1 MLPLAYSAG
10 LFRKLY
16 HCTWLFFFLWKCMV
30 REVRFILSEGWFESL
45 WLWLMHLKGQKIMQ
59 YLFFIYIYPSLT
71 VSVLPF
77 LWGFVYAQY
86 KSHCWIMWTLAWR
99 HTYEDI
105 VIQYT
110 VHDSEETHAE
120 TGCLIPAEA
129 RLYFYRIKRHSVPPN
144 LVKLSYLRVCVN
156 ILNHSR
162 NWVFECA
169 KRKKYR
175 TKLFDTRTI
184 TKNNVFSSCLFHNFV
199 VSTCKYIFKKFL
211 KKFSAVFFNFLF
223 IWNDTKV
230 CFFG

>member
-1 MLPLAYSAG
+1 
-10 LFRKLY
+10 
-16 HCTWLFFFLWKCMV
+16 
-30 REVRFILSEGWFESL
+30 
-45 WLWLMHLKGQKIMQ
+45 
-59 YLFFIYIYPSLT
+59 
-71 VSVLPF
+71 
-77 LWGFVYAQY
+77 
-86 KSHCWIMWTLAWR
+86 MWTLAWR

-110 VHDSEETHAE
+110 VHDSEETHTE

-199 VSTCKYIFKKFL
+199 VSTCKYISKSFL
-211 KKFSAVFFNFLF
+211 KSSQLFFLIFCLFGMTQKYVFLDKLCSINISNKFG
-223 IWNDTKV
+223 NDLK
-230 CFFG
+230 